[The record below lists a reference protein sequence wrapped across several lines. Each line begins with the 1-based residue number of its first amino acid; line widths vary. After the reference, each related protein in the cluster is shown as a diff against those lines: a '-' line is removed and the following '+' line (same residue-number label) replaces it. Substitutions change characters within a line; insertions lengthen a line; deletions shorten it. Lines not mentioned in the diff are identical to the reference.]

1 MNLLKNGGLCQME
14 LAQAITKLD
23 ALQRKMF
30 AYNHAM
36 GVLYYDGATAA
47 PAGSAANRGE
57 TMSVLSEAEYLMAT
71 GPEMIDLLDFLYAH
85 NDELTQKQRRI
96 VEMLRKD
103 LAELRCIPQEE
114 YAAASKLMA
123 ESTAAWHEA
132 KPRSDFSIFAPYLE
146 KVIETKKR
154 FAHYVKPDIDPYEYY
169 LDTYEPGLTR
179 RKCDE
184 FFAALRARVVP
195 LLRRVQAARQVDASF
210 LTGNFPLEAQRKL
223 SDELMEIMRIDRSF
237 CSIGE
242 TEHPFTTNFTKRDVR
257 ITTHYYPDNAVS
269 SMYSV
274 IHEGGHAL
282 YELHTADEDMYNGLG
297 SGVSMGLH
305 ESQSRF
311 YENLVGRSRGFV
323 TFLAPRLRAL
333 FPQQLGG
340 VSDDALYR
348 AVNRC
353 EASLVRTE
361 ADELTYS
368 LHIMVRYEIEKKLF
382 ADEISVAEIPQE
394 WNRLYQEYLGVTP
407 SCDRDGCLQDSHWS
421 DGSFGYFPS
430 YALGS
435 AYGAQMLARMRETV
449 DVDACEKNG
458 DLAPINAWLC
468 EHIWQYGCLY
478 KPAELLERVFETPFD
493 PKYYLDYL
501 ETKFTEIYEL

>member
-57 TMSVLSEAEYLMAT
+57 TMAVLSEAEYLMAT

-132 KPRSDFSIFAPYLE
+132 KPKSDFSIFAPYLE

-154 FAHYVKPDIDPYEYY
+154 FAHYVKPDMDPYEYY

-184 FFAALRARVVP
+184 FFAALRTRVVP
-195 LLRRVQAARQVDASF
+195 LLKRVQAARQIDASF
-210 LTGNFPLEAQRKL
+210 LTGDFPLEAQRKL

-297 SGVSMGLH
+297 SGVSMGIH

-478 KPAELLERVFETPFD
+478 KPAELLERVFEAPFD

-501 ETKFTEIYEL
+501 ETKFTEIYGL

>member
-1 MNLLKNGGLCQME
+1 ME

-274 IHEGGHAL
+274 IHEGGQAL

-340 VSDDALYR
+340 VSNDALYR

-501 ETKFTEIYEL
+501 ETKFTEIYGL

>member
-57 TMSVLSEAEYLMAT
+57 TMAVLSEAEYLMAT

-195 LLRRVQAARQVDASF
+195 LLKRVQAARQVDASF
-210 LTGNFPLEAQRKL
+210 LTGDFPLEAQRKL

-368 LHIMVRYEIEKKLF
+368 MHIMVRYEIEKKLF

-458 DLAPINAWLC
+458 DLAPINSWLC

-501 ETKFTEIYEL
+501 ETKFTEIYGL

>member
-1 MNLLKNGGLCQME
+1 ME

-210 LTGNFPLEAQRKL
+210 LTGDFPLEAQRKL

-501 ETKFTEIYEL
+501 ETKFTEIYGL

>member
-57 TMSVLSEAEYLMAT
+57 TMAVLSEAEYLMAT

-195 LLRRVQAARQVDASF
+195 LLKRVQAARQVDASF
-210 LTGNFPLEAQRKL
+210 LTGDFPLEAQRKL

-501 ETKFTEIYEL
+501 ETKFTEIYGL

>member
-1 MNLLKNGGLCQME
+1 ME

-57 TMSVLSEAEYLMAT
+57 TMAVLSEAEYLMAT

-210 LTGNFPLEAQRKL
+210 LTGDFPLEAQRKL

-353 EASLVRTE
+353 KASLVRTE

-468 EHIWQYGCLY
+468 EHIWKYGCLY

-501 ETKFTEIYEL
+501 ETKFTEIYGL

>member
-1 MNLLKNGGLCQME
+1 ME

-57 TMSVLSEAEYLMAT
+57 TMAVLSEAEYLMAT

-210 LTGNFPLEAQRKL
+210 LTGDFPLEAQRKL

-501 ETKFTEIYEL
+501 ETKFTEIYGL

>member
-1 MNLLKNGGLCQME
+1 ME

-501 ETKFTEIYEL
+501 ETKFTEIYGL

>member
-57 TMSVLSEAEYLMAT
+57 TMAVLSEAEYLMAT

-195 LLRRVQAARQVDASF
+195 LLKRVQAARQVDASF
-210 LTGNFPLEAQRKL
+210 LTGDFPLEAQRKL

-297 SGVSMGLH
+297 SGVSMGIH

-458 DLAPINAWLC
+458 DLAPINSWLC

-501 ETKFTEIYEL
+501 ETKFTEIYGL

>member
-57 TMSVLSEAEYLMAT
+57 TMAVLSEAEYLMAT

-195 LLRRVQAARQVDASF
+195 LLKRVQAARQVDASF
-210 LTGNFPLEAQRKL
+210 LTGDFPLEAQRKL

-297 SGVSMGLH
+297 SGVSMGIH

-501 ETKFTEIYEL
+501 ETKFTEIYGL

>member
-57 TMSVLSEAEYLMAT
+57 TMAVLSEAEYLMAT

-154 FAHYVKPDIDPYEYY
+154 FAHYVKPDIDSYEYY

-195 LLRRVQAARQVDASF
+195 LLKRVQAARQVDASF
-210 LTGNFPLEAQRKL
+210 LTGDFPLEAQRKL

>member
-57 TMSVLSEAEYLMAT
+57 TMAVLSEAEYLMAT

-210 LTGNFPLEAQRKL
+210 LTGDFPLEAQRKL

-297 SGVSMGLH
+297 SGVSMGIH

-458 DLAPINAWLC
+458 DLAPINSWLC

-501 ETKFTEIYEL
+501 ETKFTEIYGL

>member
-1 MNLLKNGGLCQME
+1 ME

-57 TMSVLSEAEYLMAT
+57 TMAVLSEAEYLMAT
-71 GPEMIDLLDFLYAH
+71 GPEMLELLDFLYAH

-132 KPRSDFSIFAPYLE
+132 KPKSDFSLFAPYLE

-154 FAHYVKPDIDPYEYY
+154 FAHYVKPDMDPYEYY

-195 LLRRVQAARQVDASF
+195 LLKRVQAARQVDASF
-210 LTGNFPLEAQRKL
+210 LTGDFPLEAQRKL

-297 SGVSMGLH
+297 SGVSMGIH

-394 WNRLYQEYLGVTP
+394 WNRLYQEYLGITP

-478 KPAELLERVFETPFD
+478 KPAELLERVFEAPFD

-501 ETKFTEIYEL
+501 ETKFTEIYGL

>member
-57 TMSVLSEAEYLMAT
+57 TMAVLSEAEYLMAT

-195 LLRRVQAARQVDASF
+195 LLKRVQAARQVDASF
-210 LTGNFPLEAQRKL
+210 LTGDFPLEAQRKL

-353 EASLVRTE
+353 KASLVRTE

-501 ETKFTEIYEL
+501 ETKFTEIYGL

>member
-1 MNLLKNGGLCQME
+1 MQTLS
-14 LAQAITKLD
+14 QALERLD
-23 ALQRKMF
+23 ALQRRQA
-30 AYNHAM
+30 AYEHAM

-57 TMSVLSEAEYLMAT
+57 TMAILSEASYQLGTSPDSIEL
-71 GPEMIDLLDFLYAH
+71 IDFLYAH
-85 NDELTQKQRRI
+85 NDELTQKQKRVVELMRRG
-96 VEMLRKD
+96 LQ
-103 LAELRCIPQEE
+103 ELRSIPQDE
-114 YAAASKLMA
+114 YAAAAKLMA

-132 KPRSDFSIFAPYLE
+132 KPKSDFSIFAPYLE
-146 KVIETKKR
+146 KVLETKKR
-154 FAHYVKPDIDPYEYY
+154 FARYVKPEMDPYDYY
-169 LDTYEPGLTR
+169 LDAFEPGLTR
-179 RKCDE
+179 EKCDE

-195 LLRRVQAARQVDASF
+195 LLRRVQAAPQVDASF
-210 LTGNFPLEAQRKL
+210 LSGDFPLEKQRRL
-223 SDELMEIMRIDRSF
+223 SDELMEILRLDRSH
-237 CSIGE
+237 CAIGE
-242 TEHPFTTNFTKRDVR
+242 TEHPFTTNFTKQDVR

-282 YELHTADEDMYNGLG
+282 YELHTSDEDLYNGLG
-297 SGVSMGLH
+297 GGVSMGVH

-311 YENLVGRSRGFV
+311 YENLIGRSRGFV
-323 TFLAPRLRAL
+323 AFLAPRLRAL

-340 VSDDALYR
+340 VDDEALYR

-368 LHIMVRYEIEKKLF
+368 LHIMVRYELEKKLF
-382 ADEISVAEIPQE
+382 AGALSVAEIPAE
-394 WNRLYQEYLGVTP
+394 WNRLYREYLGVEP
-407 SCDRDGCLQDSHWS
+407 SCDREGCLQDSHWS

-435 AYGAQMLARMRETV
+435 AYGAQLLAKMRETV
-449 DVDACEKNG
+449 DVDACEKTG
-458 DLAPINAWLC
+458 DLQPVNDWLC
-468 EHIWQYGCLY
+468 EHIWQYGRLY
-478 KPAELLERVFETPFD
+478 KPGELLERVFGAPFD

-501 ETKFTEIYEL
+501 EAKFTEIYSL

>member
-1 MNLLKNGGLCQME
+1 MNLLKNGGLYQME

-57 TMSVLSEAEYLMAT
+57 TMAVLSEAEYLMAT

-195 LLRRVQAARQVDASF
+195 LLKRVQAARQVDASF
-210 LTGNFPLEAQRKL
+210 LTGDFPLEAQRKL

-353 EASLVRTE
+353 KASLVRTE

-458 DLAPINAWLC
+458 DLAPINSWLC

>member
-57 TMSVLSEAEYLMAT
+57 TMAVLSEAEYLMAT

-195 LLRRVQAARQVDASF
+195 LLKRVQAARQVDASF
-210 LTGNFPLEAQRKL
+210 LTGDFPLEAQRKL

>member
-1 MNLLKNGGLCQME
+1 MQTLS
-14 LAQAITKLD
+14 QALERLD
-23 ALQRKMF
+23 ALQRRQA
-30 AYNHAM
+30 AYEHAM

-57 TMSVLSEAEYLMAT
+57 TMAILSEASYQLGTSPDSIEL
-71 GPEMIDLLDFLYAH
+71 IDFLYAH
-85 NDELTQKQRRI
+85 NDGLTQKQKRVVELMRRG
-96 VEMLRKD
+96 LQ
-103 LAELRCIPQEE
+103 ELRSIPQDE
-114 YAAASKLMA
+114 YAAAAKLMA

-132 KPRSDFSIFAPYLE
+132 KPKSDFSIFAPYLE
-146 KVIETKKR
+146 KVLETKKR
-154 FAHYVKPDIDPYEYY
+154 FARYVKPEMDPYDYY
-169 LDTYEPGLTR
+169 LDSFEPGLTR
-179 RKCDE
+179 EKCDA

-195 LLRRVQAARQVDASF
+195 LLKRVQAAPQVDASF
-210 LTGNFPLEAQRKL
+210 LSGDFPLEKQRRL
-223 SDELMEIMRIDRSF
+223 SDELMEILRIDRNR
-237 CSIGE
+237 CAIGE
-242 TEHPFTTNFTKRDVR
+242 TEHPFTTNFTRQDVR

-282 YELHTADEDMYNGLG
+282 YELHTSDEDLYNGLG
-297 SGVSMGLH
+297 GGASMGVH

-311 YENLVGRSRGFV
+311 YENLIGRSRGFV
-323 TFLAPRLRAL
+323 GFLAPRLRAL

-340 VSDDALYR
+340 ASDEALYR

-368 LHIMVRYEIEKKLF
+368 LHIMVRYELEKKLF
-382 ADEISVAEIPQE
+382 AGELSVAEIPAE
-394 WNRLYQEYLGVTP
+394 WNRLYREYLGVEP
-407 SCDRDGCLQDSHWS
+407 SCDREGCLQDSHWS

-435 AYGAQMLARMRETV
+435 AYGAQLLAKMRETV
-449 DVDACEKNG
+449 DVDACEKTG
-458 DLAPINAWLC
+458 DLQPVNDWLC
-468 EHIWQYGCLY
+468 EHIWQYGRLY
-478 KPAELLERVFETPFD
+478 KPGELLERVFGAPFD

-501 ETKFTEIYEL
+501 EAKFTEIYSL

>member
-57 TMSVLSEAEYLMAT
+57 TMAVLSEAEYLMAT

-210 LTGNFPLEAQRKL
+210 LTGDFPLEAQRKL

-297 SGVSMGLH
+297 SGVSMGIH

>member
-57 TMSVLSEAEYLMAT
+57 TMAVLSEAEYLMAT

-195 LLRRVQAARQVDASF
+195 LLKRVQAARQVDASF
-210 LTGNFPLEAQRKL
+210 LTGDFPLEAQRKL

-458 DLAPINAWLC
+458 DLAPINSWLC

-501 ETKFTEIYEL
+501 ETKFTEIYGL

>member
-57 TMSVLSEAEYLMAT
+57 TMAVLSEAEYLMAT

-210 LTGNFPLEAQRKL
+210 LTGDFPLEAQRKL

-501 ETKFTEIYEL
+501 ETKFTEIYGL

>member
-57 TMSVLSEAEYLMAT
+57 TMAVLSEAEYLMAT

-210 LTGNFPLEAQRKL
+210 LTGDFPLEAQRKL

-297 SGVSMGLH
+297 SGVSMGIH

-501 ETKFTEIYEL
+501 ETKFTEIYKL

>member
-1 MNLLKNGGLCQME
+1 MKKKIISALVLIGLLVTPMAAYADAAVGDQIVTIGTNLTQ
-14 LAQAITKLD
+14 Q
-23 ALQRKMF
+23 QRQ
-30 AYNHAM
+30 
-36 GVLYYDGATAA
+36 
-47 PAGSAANRGE
+47 E
-57 TMSVLSEAEYLMAT
+57 VLSYFGAKDNAQIIDVDISEERQYLSGKVPDAQIGNST
-71 GPEMIDLLDFLYAH
+71 NSCAMITYTTKGSGVNVTTH
-85 NDELTQKQRRI
+85 NINYVTPDAYKSAILTAGI
-96 VEMLRKD
+96 VLGVKGKD

-210 LTGNFPLEAQRKL
+210 LTGDFPLEAQRKL

-297 SGVSMGLH
+297 SGVSMGIH

-435 AYGAQMLARMRETV
+435 AYGAQMLPHARDGGRGRLREKRRPR
-449 DVDACEKNG
+449 AHQLMALRAH
-458 DLAPINAWLC
+458 LAVRLPVQAR
-468 EHIWQYGCLY
+468 G
-478 KPAELLERVFETPFD
+478 AA
-493 PKYYLDYL
+493 
-501 ETKFTEIYEL
+501 

>member
-57 TMSVLSEAEYLMAT
+57 TMAVLSEAEYLMAT

-210 LTGNFPLEAQRKL
+210 LTGDFPLEAQRKL

-353 EASLVRTE
+353 KASLVRTE

-501 ETKFTEIYEL
+501 ETKFTEIYGL

>member
-1 MNLLKNGGLCQME
+1 ME

-57 TMSVLSEAEYLMAT
+57 TMAVLSEAEYLMAT

-210 LTGNFPLEAQRKL
+210 LTGDFPLEAQRKL

-353 EASLVRTE
+353 KASLVRTE

-501 ETKFTEIYEL
+501 ETKFTEIYGL

>member
-57 TMSVLSEAEYLMAT
+57 TMAVLSEAEYLMAT

-195 LLRRVQAARQVDASF
+195 LLKRVQAARQVDASF
-210 LTGNFPLEAQRKL
+210 LTGDFPLEAQRKL

-353 EASLVRTE
+353 KASLVRTE

-458 DLAPINAWLC
+458 DLAPINSWLC

-501 ETKFTEIYEL
+501 ETKFTEIYGL

>member
-1 MNLLKNGGLCQME
+1 ME
-14 LAQAITKLD
+14 LVQAIEKLS
-23 ALQRKMF
+23 ALQRKIS

-47 PAGSAANRGE
+47 PAGSAQNRGE
-57 TMSVLSEAEYLMAT
+57 TMSILSEAEYLMAT
-71 GPEMIDLLDFLYAH
+71 GAETVELLDFLYAH
-85 NDELTQKQRRI
+85 NDELTAKQQRI
-96 VEMLRKD
+96 VEIMRKD
-103 LAELRCIPQEE
+103 LEEMRCIPQEE
-114 YAAASKLMA
+114 YVAASKLMA

-132 KPRSDFSIFAPYLE
+132 KPKSDFSIFAPYLE

-154 FAHYVKPDIDPYEYY
+154 FARYVKPDMDPYAYY
-169 LDTYEPGLTR
+169 LDLFEPGLTPE
-179 RKCDE
+179 KCDE

-195 LLRRVQAARQVDASF
+195 LLRRVQAAKQVDASF
-210 LTGNFPLEAQRKL
+210 LTGDFPLEAQRRL
-223 SDELMEIMRIDRSF
+223 SDRLMEALRIDRNH
-237 CSIGE
+237 CAIGE
-242 TEHPFTTNFTKRDVR
+242 TEHPFTTNFTKQDVR

-297 SGVSMGLH
+297 GGVSMGVH

-311 YENLVGRSRGFV
+311 YENIIGRSRGFV
-323 TFLAPRLRAL
+323 AFIAPQLREL
-333 FPQQLGG
+333 FPEKLGG

-368 LHIMVRYEIEKKLF
+368 LHIMVRYEIEKQLF
-382 ADEISVAEIPQE
+382 ADKLSVAEIPQE
-394 WNRLYQEYLGVTP
+394 WNRLYQQYLGVTP
-407 SCDRDGCLQDSHWS
+407 SCDREGCLQDSHWS

-449 DVDACEKNG
+449 DVEVCEKTGN
-458 DLAPINAWLC
+458 LAPVNDWLC
-468 EHIWQYGCLY
+468 ENIWQYGCLY
-478 KPAELLERVFETPFD
+478 KPAQLLERVFKAPFD
-493 PKYYLDYL
+493 PNYYLDYL
-501 ETKFTEIYEL
+501 EAKFTEIYGL

>member
-57 TMSVLSEAEYLMAT
+57 TMAVLSEAEYLMAT

-85 NDELTQKQRRI
+85 NDELTQKQHRI

-210 LTGNFPLEAQRKL
+210 LTGDFPLEAQRKL

-353 EASLVRTE
+353 EVSLVRTE

-382 ADEISVAEIPQE
+382 ADEISVAEIPQK

-501 ETKFTEIYEL
+501 ETKFTEIYGL

>member
-36 GVLYYDGATAA
+36 GVLYYDGATSA

-57 TMSVLSEAEYLMAT
+57 TMAVLSEAEYLMAT

-195 LLRRVQAARQVDASF
+195 LLKRVQAARQVDASF
-210 LTGNFPLEAQRKL
+210 LTGDFPLEAQRKL

-297 SGVSMGLH
+297 SGVSMGIH

-323 TFLAPRLRAL
+323 TFLAPLLRAL

-501 ETKFTEIYEL
+501 ETKFTEIYGL

>member
-57 TMSVLSEAEYLMAT
+57 TMAVLSEAEYLMAT

-210 LTGNFPLEAQRKL
+210 LTGDFPLEAQRKL

-297 SGVSMGLH
+297 SGVSMGIH

-368 LHIMVRYEIEKKLF
+368 LHIMVRYEIEEKLF

-501 ETKFTEIYEL
+501 ETKFTEIYGL

>member
-57 TMSVLSEAEYLMAT
+57 TMAVLSEAEYLMAT

-210 LTGNFPLEAQRKL
+210 LTGDFPLEAQRKL

-257 ITTHYYPDNAVS
+257 ITTHFYPDNAVS

-501 ETKFTEIYEL
+501 ETKFTEIYGL

>member
-1 MNLLKNGGLCQME
+1 ME

-210 LTGNFPLEAQRKL
+210 LTGDFPLEAQRKL

-297 SGVSMGLH
+297 SGVSMGIH

-458 DLAPINAWLC
+458 DLAPINSWLC

>member
-1 MNLLKNGGLCQME
+1 MNLLKNGGLYQME

-57 TMSVLSEAEYLMAT
+57 TMAVLSEAEYLMAT

-195 LLRRVQAARQVDASF
+195 LLKRVQAARQVDASF
-210 LTGNFPLEAQRKL
+210 LTGDFPLEAQRKL

-353 EASLVRTE
+353 KASLVRTE

>member
-57 TMSVLSEAEYLMAT
+57 TMAVLSEAEYLMAT

-210 LTGNFPLEAQRKL
+210 LTGDFPLEAQRKL

-297 SGVSMGLH
+297 SGVSMGIH

-458 DLAPINAWLC
+458 DLAPINSWLC

>member
-57 TMSVLSEAEYLMAT
+57 TMAVLSEAEYLMAT

-210 LTGNFPLEAQRKL
+210 LTGDFPLEAQRKL
-223 SDELMEIMRIDRSF
+223 SDDLMEIMRIDRSF

-297 SGVSMGLH
+297 SGVSMGIH

-458 DLAPINAWLC
+458 DLAPINSWLC

-501 ETKFTEIYEL
+501 ETKFTEIYGL